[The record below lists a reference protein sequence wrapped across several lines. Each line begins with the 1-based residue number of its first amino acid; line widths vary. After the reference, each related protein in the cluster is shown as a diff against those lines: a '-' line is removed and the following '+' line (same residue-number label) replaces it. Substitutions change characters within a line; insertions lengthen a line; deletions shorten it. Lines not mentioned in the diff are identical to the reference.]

1 MSGKLRFL
9 LVLALVIATL
19 FSLRPASNTQAQNAD
34 QIEVFSY
41 WTSGGEAAALQ
52 ALFDA
57 YKKVQPKTEIIN
69 SIVAGG
75 AGTNAFAVLQT
86 RLQGHN
92 PPDTWQT
99 HLGLELQD
107 YYLDPG
113 YAAPLNDLYKTEGWD
128 KVLPKTLMDL
138 LTAKN
143 GNIYAD

>member
-1 MSGKLRFL
+1 MSRKLRIF
-9 LVLALVIATL
+9 LVLALASATL
-19 FSLRPASNTQAQNAD
+19 FSLRSSSVTHAQNTD
-34 QIEVFSY
+34 QLEVFSY

-69 SIVAGG
+69 SVVAGG

-86 RLQGHN
+86 RLQGNN

-107 YYLDPG
+107 YYVDPG
-113 YAAPLNDLYKTEGWD
+113 YAVPINDLYKSEGWD
-128 KVLPKTLMDL
+128 KVLPK
-138 LTAKN
+138 
-143 GNIYAD
+143 

>member
-1 MSGKLRFL
+1 MSRKLRFMFVIILAAAML
-9 LVLALVIATL
+9 L
-19 FSLRPASNTQAQNAD
+19 SLRPIRVTQAQNAD
-34 QIEVFSY
+34 QLEVFSY

-57 YKKVQPKTEIIN
+57 YKKVQPKTEIVN
-69 SIVAGG
+69 SVVAGG

-107 YYLDPG
+107 YYIAPG
-113 YAAPLNDLYKTEGWD
+113 YAVPINDLYKSEGWD
-128 KVLPKTLMDL
+128 KVLPKSLMTL
-138 LTAKN
+138 LTHKD
-143 GNIYAD
+143 GNIYA